1 MWFGPDCT
9 SLFPHLSMFVALPD
23 LPLHTQDILLARG
36 GGGEDRSTA
45 AGRHSIKGRG
55 GPPSRPDRLVEHR
68 LYARGLPSF
77 ENLLI

>member
-36 GGGEDRSTA
+36 GGGGKTA
-45 AGRHSIKGRG
+45 ALLQGVIQSKGGADPPPGPIDLLSIGCMQ
-55 GPPSRPDRLVEHR
+55 EAYHR
-68 LYARGLPSF
+68 LKTC
-77 ENLLI
+77 